1 MSVTTV
7 PSTLS
12 GTYAIDPT
20 HSRIG
25 FVARHAMVTKVR
37 GSFNEFEGTG
47 TYTIDPSH
55 SRIGF
60 VARHAMVTKVRGSF
74 NEFEGTGHFDAEQPA
89 NSHLELTIQAA
100 SIDTRNADRD
110 GHLRNNDFFAVE
122 AHPEITFVST
132 AVEQLDPETF
142 RVTGDLTIKGVTK
155 PVTVDFEYTG
165 TAVDPFSNVRLGL
178 EGRTTINRKDWGVN
192 WNAALEAGGVLVSEK
207 VTLEF
212 EVSAIR
218 TGDAA

>member
-1 MSVTTV
+1 MSTTV
-7 PSTLS
+7 TPTTPATLTS
-12 GTYAIDPT
+12 TYAIDPT

-37 GSFNEFEGTG
+37 GSFNEFEGSG
-47 TYTIDPSH
+47 Y
-55 SRIGF
+55 
-60 VARHAMVTKVRGSF
+60 
-74 NEFEGTGHFDAEQPA
+74 FDAENPA
-89 NSHLELTIQAA
+89 NSHLRLTIQAA

-110 GHLRNNDFFAVE
+110 GHLKGNDFFDME
-122 AHPEITFVST
+122 AYPEITFTST
-132 AVEQLDPETF
+132 TVEQVDAENY

-155 PVTVDFEYTG
+155 PVTVDFEYSG
-165 TAVDPFSNVRLGL
+165 TAVDPYNNQRIGF
-178 EGRTTINRKDWGVN
+178 EGRTTVNRKDWGVS

-218 TGDAA
+218 TPDAS

>member
-1 MSVTTV
+1 MSITTV
-7 PSTLS
+7 PSTVT

-47 TYTIDPSH
+47 
-55 SRIGF
+55 
-60 VARHAMVTKVRGSF
+60 V
-74 NEFEGTGHFDAEQPA
+74 FDAEDPA
-89 NSHLELTIQAA
+89 KSQLQLTIKAA

-110 GHLRNNDFFAVE
+110 GHLRGNDFFAME
-122 AHPEITFVST
+122 QYPEITFVST
-132 AVEQLDPETF
+132 AVEQLDAESY

-155 PVTVDFEYTG
+155 PVVVDFEYTG
-165 TAVDPFSNVRLGL
+165 TAVDPFDNVRIGL
-178 EGRTTINRKDWGVN
+178 EGKTTVNRKDWGIS

>member
-1 MSVTTV
+1 MSTTTAPA
-7 PSTLS
+7 PSAT

-47 TYTIDPSH
+47 
-55 SRIGF
+55 
-60 VARHAMVTKVRGSF
+60 
-74 NEFEGTGHFDAEQPA
+74 HFDAEDPSKSSLQ
-89 NSHLELTIQAA
+89 LTIQAA

-110 GHLRNNDFFAVE
+110 GHLRSNDFFDME
-122 AHPEITFVST
+122 AYPEITFAST
-132 AVEQLDPETF
+132 SVEQVDPVTF
-142 RVTGDLTIKGVTK
+142 RVTGDLTIKGTTK
-155 PVTVDFEYTG
+155 PVSVDLEYTG
-165 TAVDPFSNVRLGL
+165 TAQDPFGNTRLGL
-178 EGRTTINRKDWGVN
+178 EGSTVVNRKDFGVN

-218 TGDAA
+218 TDGTDGTEG